1 MQFTLEELP
10 VPFVY
15 AKHRVIEDCNL
26 SFASLFG
33 YKRQELLGSGF
44 HLLYPRFA
52 DFLRTGEMWQ
62 THMSHHKTYYDERIM
77 RHYNQTEFWCRVR
90 GQSSHADDP
99 FAAALYNFEPMN
111 RIVEPKH
118 HQLTDR
124 QLQIITLVAQ
134 GKKNREIALEI
145 NRSPRTVEMH
155 RAKIMQQI
163 GVANAAQMI
172 AWFERKK
179 IEL

>member
-52 DFLRTGEMWQ
+52 DFLRTGEM
-62 THMSHHKTYYDERIM
+62 
-77 RHYNQTEFWCRVR
+77 
-90 GQSSHADDP
+90 
-99 FAAALYNFEPMN
+99 
-111 RIVEPKH
+111 
-118 HQLTDR
+118 
-124 QLQIITLVAQ
+124 
-134 GKKNREIALEI
+134 
-145 NRSPRTVEMH
+145 
-155 RAKIMQQI
+155 
-163 GVANAAQMI
+163 
-172 AWFERKK
+172 
-179 IEL
+179 